1 MDLGQRLKQ
10 ARLSAGLSQRQLCGD
25 VITRNMLSQI
35 ENGSAKP
42 SMDTLRYLAE
52 QLGKPV
58 SFFLEETVASV
69 NQDLILRSRSAYQ
82 KGDFA
87 AALVTLEDFSLP
99 DEVFEA
105 EFYLLQALCHTELAA
120 QDPENATHHLDSA
133 AEAGKH
139 TPYDHPDLLRRRTLL
154 LAQQDPQHLL
164 DLPDE
169 ELLLRTKHALA
180 SNKTSLCITLLEEA
194 SHKDTAQWCLLRGD
208 CAVAMGMPA
217 AAIEFYLQAEDP
229 AAYSR
234 LEQCYLQLEDYKMAY
249 HYACKQR

>member
-69 NQDLILRSRSAYQ
+69 NQDRILQSRNAYQ
-82 KGDFA
+82 HGDFHT
-87 AALVTLEDFSLP
+87 ALTLLQEFSLP

-105 EFYLLQALCHTELAA
+105 EFYLLQVLCHTELAA
-120 QDPENATHHLDSA
+120 QDPKNATLHLDA
-133 AEAGKH
+133 AAQAGKH
-139 TPYDHPDLLRRRTLL
+139 TPYDHPGLLRHRTLL
-154 LAQQDPQHLL
+154 LAQQDPQQLQN
-164 DLPDE
+164 LPDE
-169 ELLLRTKHALA
+169 ELLLRAKRAYVSDKISH
-180 SNKTSLCITLLEEA
+180 CISLLEEA
-194 SHKDTAQWCLLRGD
+194 SRQDAPAWLLLRGD
-208 CAVAMGMPA
+208 CAVATGELA
-217 AAIEFYLQAEDP
+217 TAIHFFSQVEDTT
-229 AAYSR
+229 AYSR